1 MPDNRDYQ
9 KWFSCGGIS
18 LCRREGD
25 WSLEM
30 SPNGE
35 SKKINKSLVQI
46 IAWMALAAFLFIK
59 DVMPMLTGGGKT
71 MSTAQLE
78 QTVNVNGQRISRL
91 EAMMEILVSVPQTVA
106 SQQADL
112 NSIKNMLEKIDMKID
127 KHMGIR

>member
-1 MPDNRDYQ
+1 
-9 KWFSCGGIS
+9 
-18 LCRREGD
+18 
-25 WSLEM
+25 M

-46 IAWMALAAFLFIK
+46 ILWLTLGAFLFIK

>member
-1 MPDNRDYQ
+1 
-9 KWFSCGGIS
+9 
-18 LCRREGD
+18 
-25 WSLEM
+25 M

-71 MSTAQLE
+71 VSTAQLE